1 MIRVALVIMLLTSV
15 LWAGNAWAPSAWSI
29 GVFFVVAALFGVTY
43 GLCIALLPTVIAD
56 SFGNKAI
63 SRIIGFAYTSFALAA
78 FVGPTV
84 AGLLHDRYGDYGLAL
99 VACMVLS
106 AVTLAASFGIK
117 KRY

>member
-1 MIRVALVIMLLTSV
+1 
-15 LWAGNAWAPSAWSI
+15 LWAANAWAPGAWSI

-63 SRIIGFAYTSFALAA
+63 SKIIGVAYTSFALAA
-78 FVGPTV
+78 VVGPTA
-84 AGLLHDRYGDYGLAL
+84 AGLLHDRYGDYSLAL

-106 AVTLAASFGIK
+106 AATLAASFGIT
-117 KRY
+117 KRF